1 METETMGKVLV
12 AATIENS
19 YDAKDARDGKISHG
33 DVRRVEILDAR
44 VDTGATYVA
53 LPQSLIQRLGL
64 KKLREARSLTANGVT
79 TIGIYEPVRLII
91 EGRDCTIEVSELAD
105 GCPVLIGYIPLEMLD
120 FVVDPKGQRLL
131 GNPEHDGEWIID
143 LL

>member
-1 METETMGKVLV
+1 MVTETMGKVLV
-12 AATIENS
+12 AATIENLS
-19 YDAKDARDGKISHG
+19 DVRDARSGKISDA
-33 DVRRVEILDAR
+33 DVRRVEVLDAR

-53 LPQSLIQRLGL
+53 LPSGLIDRLGL
-64 KKLREARSLTANGVT
+64 QKLREARSLTANGVIS
-79 TIGIYEPVRLII
+79 IGIYDAVRLTIQ
-91 EGRDCTIEVSELAD
+91 GRDCTVEVSELAD